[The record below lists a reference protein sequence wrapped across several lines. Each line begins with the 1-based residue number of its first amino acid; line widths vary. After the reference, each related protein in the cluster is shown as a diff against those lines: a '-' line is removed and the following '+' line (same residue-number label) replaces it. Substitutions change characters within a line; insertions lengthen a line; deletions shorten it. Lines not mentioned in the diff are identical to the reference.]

1 MVMTV
6 TRGEDG
12 VPSWDGNPSTWTEYR
27 RAAYMYEETVKWE
40 NRYLCGP
47 RLASELTGAA
57 KATIANKRRGWLSIP
72 DGVGKLLKCLR
83 EMMSEPALPE
93 IANQVRA
100 YFKLLRRER

>member
-1 MVMTV
+1 MGWKSVDM
-6 TRGEDG
+6 DG
-12 VPSWDGNPSTWTEYR
+12 VPTSCLHVRGDGQ
-27 RAAYMYEETVKWE
+27 VE

-57 KATIANKRRGWLSIP
+57 KAAIANKRRGWLSIP

-93 IANQVRA
+93 IANQLRA
-100 YFKLLRRER
+100 YFKLLRRKRG